1 MKLYILISGKIRKQK
16 MDTLLTFFQSDLEND
31 FVYDDD
37 TVIDQLQVSMEELRK
52 AKMEIPPKPKEN
64 ELPKLPFGLEIQ
76 PSIREIIAHRKDES
90 FDEHFR
96 KNSKGGKA
104 AYYRRRIGQNITTP
118 EMGRAG
124 AGSDTI
130 SEYSM
135 GDQSSYYDTA
145 ANSRLSIADYSG
157 KGSPKSSRTSYAGG
171 SDIEETLHHL
181 GTAHTPIPID
191 LEDIE
196 LEKLNYNSF
205 DAQEAHG
212 NDTLTRDTTL
222 ENIAAEL
229 IAEKPPSR
237 TSDYDNINMNEDGS
251 TIINGE
257 YDNVIDEPMEVEV
270 NVEHVKT
277 IPIQYE
283 HTSKL
288 PVMKEI
294 PVQHIINVPIKKQNE
309 EYKIPVHKVDSANVH
324 HNEVKEIVPRVSKS
338 EQRNSPAKKPNSFNV
353 PMSKSDG
360 YIIDGQMSP
369 NGDVWFKRLDLD
381 NKQSVNNS
389 PQKVHEKAPERVKT
403 PERVQ
408 QNVSPVKQTSPQRQ
422 FSPTTQNAISS
433 TPRTSPAHSS
443 RQSPAR
449 QNANGSTPKRSGI
462 PVRQNSKTNT
472 SSASRTPVRRTSD
485 ASNRSQNADFQE
497 NGQIISTPKFVS
509 QLHVRRQHIVQDQSN
524 GFNAEMDFAEH
535 QGLTTQSSHS
545 SYSQVKHQITSSR
558 M

>member
-1 MKLYILISGKIRKQK
+1 
-16 MDTLLTFFQSDLEND
+16 
-31 FVYDDD
+31 
-37 TVIDQLQVSMEELRK
+37 MEELRK
-52 AKMEIPPKPKEN
+52 AKMDSPPKPKEN

-96 KNSKGGKA
+96 KSGKGGKA

-118 EMGRAG
+118 EMGR

-145 ANSRLSIADYSG
+145 ANSRLSIADFSG

-171 SDIEETLHHL
+171 SDIEESLHHL

-191 LEDIE
+191 IEDIE

-205 DAQEAHG
+205 DAHEAHG

-229 IAEKPPSR
+229 IMEKPPSQA
-237 TSDYDNINMNEDGS
+237 SDYDNMNINEDGS

-277 IPIQYE
+277 IPIQHE
-283 HTSKL
+283 HSSKL

-294 PVQHIINVPIKKQNE
+294 PVQHIINVPISKKSE
-309 EYKIPVHKVDSANVH
+309 EYRIPIHKVDGPNIH
-324 HNEVKEIVPRVSKS
+324 HNEVNEPVARISKS
-338 EQRNSPAKKPNSFNV
+338 EQRNSPAKKPDAFNV

-381 NKQSVNNS
+381 KQSVNNS
-389 PQKVHEKAPERVKT
+389 PRKVHETT

-408 QNVSPVKQTSPQRQ
+408 QNVGPVKQRSPPRQ

-449 QNANGSTPKRSGI
+449 QHANGGTPKRSGI
-462 PVRQNSKTNT
+462 PVRHNSKTNA
-472 SSASRTPVRRTSD
+472 SSASRIPVRRTSD
-485 ASNRSQNADFQE
+485 ASNRSQNSDFQE
-497 NGQIISTPKFVS
+497 NGQMISTPKFVS
-509 QLHVRRQHIVQDQSN
+509 QLHVRRQHVVQDQPN
-524 GFNAEMDFAEH
+524 GYNAEMDFAEH
-535 QGLTTQSSHS
+535 QGLTSQSSHS
-545 SYSQVKHQITSSR
+545 SYSQVKHQITSSH